1 MDTIW
6 GNLNRARLSYEGEWL
21 NGLPHGNGKLVFQ
34 DGTIY
39 VGEFFENDFHGKGG
53 GVYPDCWDELDDNWS
68 ALPDLNR
75 SPAVRSHFSY

>member
-39 VGEFFENDFHGKGG
+39 VGEFFENDFHGKGKTG
-53 GVYPDCWDELDDNWS
+53 TVKQLLTLLSGV
-68 ALPDLNR
+68 NR
-75 SPAVRSHFSY
+75 